1 MKLYYI
7 RDWNGQKYL
16 SVKDLCIYFLDTARK
31 HRNHRITND
40 HHRITAEAYEYLY
53 EEFSKL
59 LDN

>member
-7 RDWNGQKYL
+7 RDWNGQKYM

-31 HRNHRITND
+31 HRAAEND
-40 HHRITAEAYEYLY
+40 NHRITAEAYEYLY